1 MILTKTVILKIE
13 DPDTDLVETMQ
24 KYSNGMNYASSIV
37 FQNGKIIGSY
47 NLQNI
52 VYGYLREVIGLK
64 SQMSCNIPRQVSGCY
79 KTLKEQIK
87 IKKAIWQ
94 EIIFSPYS
102 MTLSYKRDYSISQDS
117 VAITT
122 INNRRK
128 SYKIQNYEHAQQYFD
143 GTWKFAASKVV
154 RHKDSNHY
162 FHLSIEKEVPEK
174 ELEETSNYMGVDLG
188 MNYLAVASTTEK
200 KCKFFAGK
208 HIKDIRNQ
216 YSLMRKR
223 LQSKGTLSAK
233 RMIKHLS
240 DKEKRLMRDVNHMI
254 SKEIV
259 KFAIEN
265 NVSLIGLEDLKGI
278 RENKVRKVRK
288 DNRYHHSSWAYRQLQ
303 DFIEYKAKEIGIKVH
318 YVDPAHTSQ
327 ECNRCN
333 HVSRNNRNRLKF
345 TCKKCGYEN
354 NADFNASMNIEKRT
368 RDFGYI
374 SLSQGC
380 VSATQTNA

>member
-1 MILTKTVILKIE
+1 MILTKTVILKIVN
-13 DPDTDLVETMQ
+13 PDNDLVETMQ
-24 KYSNGMNYASSIV
+24 KYSDGMNYASSVV
-37 FQNGKIIGSY
+37 FQNGKTIGSY
-47 NLQNI
+47 KLQKI

-87 IKKAIWQ
+87 EGKVIWK
-94 EIIFSPYS
+94 EITFSPYS
-102 MTLSYKRDYSISQDS
+102 MTLSYKRDFSISQDL

-122 INNRRK
+122 INNGRK
-128 SYKIQNYEHAQQYFD
+128 PYKIQSYDNAQQYFD
-143 GTWKFAASKVV
+143 GTWKFTASKVV

-162 FHLSIEKEVPEK
+162 FHLSVEKEVPEK

-200 KCKFFAGK
+200 NCKFFAGG

-216 YSLMRKR
+216 YKSMRKR
-223 LQSKGTLSAK
+223 LQSKGTLSARK
-233 RMIKHLS
+233 MIKHLS
-240 DKEKRLMRDVNHMI
+240 DKEKRLMRDVNHRI

-265 NVSLIGLEDLKGI
+265 KVLLIGLEDLKGI

-288 DNRYHHSSWAYRQLQ
+288 DKRYHQSSWSYRQLQ
-303 DFIEYKAKEIGIKVH
+303 DFITYKAKEAGIQVH
-318 YVDPAHTSQ
+318 FVDPAHTSQ

-333 HVSRNNRNRLKF
+333 HVSNNNRNRLKF
-345 TCKKCGYEN
+345 ICQKCGYEN
-354 NADFNASMNIEKRT
+354 NADLNASMNIEKRT

-380 VSATQTNA
+380 LSATQTNA

>member
-1 MILTKTVILKIE
+1 MILTKTVILKIVN
-13 DPDTDLVETMQ
+13 PDNDLVETMQ
-24 KYSNGMNYASSIV
+24 KYSDGMNYASSVV
-37 FQNGKIIGSY
+37 FQNGKTIGSY
-47 NLQNI
+47 KLQNI

-87 IKKAIWQ
+87 ERKVIWK
-94 EIIFSPYS
+94 EITFSPYS
-102 MTLSYKRDYSISQDS
+102 MTLSYKRDFSISQDL

-122 INNRRK
+122 INNGRK
-128 SYKIQNYEHAQQYFD
+128 PYKIQSYDNAQQYFD
-143 GTWKFAASKVV
+143 GTWKFTASKVV

-200 KCKFFAGK
+200 NCRFFAGG

-216 YSLMRKR
+216 YKSMRKR
-223 LQSKGTLSAK
+223 LQSKGTLSAR

-240 DKEKRLMRDVNHMI
+240 DKEKRLMRDVNHVI

-259 KFAIEN
+259 KFAVDN
-265 NVSLIGLEDLKGI
+265 NVSMIGLEDLKGI

-288 DNRYHHSSWAYRQLQ
+288 DKRYHQSSWAYRQLQ
-303 DFIEYKAKEIGIKVH
+303 DFIAYKAKEAGIKVH
-318 YVDPAHTSQ
+318 FVDPAHTSQ

-333 HVSRNNRNRLKF
+333 HVSNTNRNRLKF
-345 TCKKCGYEN
+345 ICKKCGYEN
-354 NADFNASMNIEKRT
+354 NADLNASMNIERRT

-380 VSATQTNA
+380 LSATQTNA

>member
-1 MILTKTVILKIE
+1 MILTKTVILKIVN
-13 DPDTDLVETMQ
+13 PDNDLVETMQ
-24 KYSNGMNYASSIV
+24 KYSDGMNYASSVV
-37 FQNGKIIGSY
+37 FQNGKTIGSY
-47 NLQNI
+47 KLQNI

-64 SQMSCNIPRQVSGCY
+64 SQMSCNVPRQVSGCY

-87 IKKAIWQ
+87 ERKVIWK
-94 EIIFSPYS
+94 EITFSPYS
-102 MTLSYKRDYSISQDS
+102 MTLSYKRDFSISQDL

-122 INNRRK
+122 INNGRK
-128 SYKIQNYEHAQQYFD
+128 PYEIQSYDNAQQYFD
-143 GTWKFAASKVV
+143 GTWKFTASKVV

-162 FHLSIEKEVPEK
+162 FHLSIEKEVSEK

-188 MNYLAVASTTEK
+188 INYLAVASTTEK
-200 KCKFFAGK
+200 NCRFFAGG

-216 YSLMRKR
+216 YKSMRRR
-223 LQSKGTLSAK
+223 LQSKGTLSAR

-240 DKEKRLMRDVNHMI
+240 DKKQRLMRDVNHKI

-259 KFAIEN
+259 KFVIEN
-265 NVSLIGLEDLKGI
+265 KVSLIGLEDLKGI

-288 DNRYHHSSWAYRQLQ
+288 DKRYHQSSWAYRQLQ
-303 DFIEYKAKEIGIKVH
+303 DFIAYKAKEAGIKVH
-318 YVDPAHTSQ
+318 FVDPAHTSQ

-333 HVSRNNRNRLKF
+333 HVSNTNRNRLKF
-345 TCKKCGYEN
+345 ICKKCGYEN
-354 NADFNASMNIEKRT
+354 NADLNASMNIERRT